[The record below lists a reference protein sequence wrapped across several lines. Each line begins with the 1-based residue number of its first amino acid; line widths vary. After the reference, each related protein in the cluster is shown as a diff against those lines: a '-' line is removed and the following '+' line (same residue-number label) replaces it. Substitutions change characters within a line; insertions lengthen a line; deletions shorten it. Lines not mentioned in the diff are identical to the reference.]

1 MAERAGYDFFCPHF
15 YKTSHM
21 HKKDK
26 KTTVITED
34 RPNRAS
40 YHHGSTTQGGS
51 NYGQGSMQLGRNANK
66 QGSEGT
72 SGSNYDNERGWN
84 NEALRSDD

>member
-1 MAERAGYDFFCPHF
+1 MN
-15 YKTSHM
+15 
-21 HKKDK
+21 KKDK
-26 KTTVITED
+26 KSTTITED

-66 QGSEGT
+66 QGSEGS
-72 SGSNYDNERGWN
+72 SGSSYNNERGWN
-84 NEALRSDD
+84 NEALRSGEE